1 LRWCVV
7 GGGILGLVTALRL
20 CQAGHAVTVLEASP
34 SLGGLASAWWIGE
47 VTWDRHYHVILPTD
61 RHLLA
66 LLDELGLGDQVR
78 WVTSRTGFFT
88 GDRLLPLDSALDYL
102 RFPLLGPLAKLRLAA
117 TIALASRIRDDR
129 RLEGVA
135 IEDWLVRWS
144 GREAFE
150 RIWRPLLR
158 AKLGD
163 NHRHASAAFICAI
176 MRRLYLARR
185 SGLKT
190 ERLGFVEGGYARIL
204 DRLEARLR
212 ASGVAIRTNCPV
224 ERLAG
229 GMDGVELR
237 TRQGLLTTDQAVVTV
252 ATPLVARMLPDL
264 NAAERSRL
272 DEVLYQ
278 GILCA
283 SLLIER
289 PLSGNYLTYIAD
301 PAIPFTAV
309 VEMSALTGTAVFG
322 GRTLVYLPRYAT
334 GDDPY
339 WQLDDRSIEERLFE
353 GLRRIVPDLQP
364 GEVRAFRL
372 SRVRHVFAV
381 PTLDHASRRPPLA
394 TSIPRVSLVTS
405 AQIVN
410 GTLNVNETLAL
421 AADALPRLLART
433 TAASPPGLAA

>member
-1 LRWCVV
+1 MRWCVV
-7 GGGILGLVTALRL
+7 GGGVLGLVTALRL
-20 CQAGHAVTVLEASP
+20 REAGHAVTVLEAAP
-34 SLGGLASAWWIGE
+34 TLGGLASAWRIGD
-47 VTWDRHYHVILPTD
+47 VTWDRHYHVVLPTD

-78 WVTSRTGFFT
+78 WVISRTGFFA

-102 RFPLLGPLAKLRLAA
+102 RFPLLGPIAKLRLAA
-117 TIALASRIRDDR
+117 TIALASRIRDGR
-129 RLEGVA
+129 RLEGDA

-144 GREAFE
+144 GRAAFG

-163 NHRHASAAFICAI
+163 NHRHASAAFIWAI

-204 DRLEARLR
+204 DELEVRLR
-212 ASGVAIRTNCPV
+212 ARGVVIRTGCPV
-224 ERLAG
+224 ERIAG
-229 GMDGVELR
+229 GANQVEIR
-237 TRQGLLTTDQAVVTV
+237 THHGPVTVDQAAVTV
-252 ATPLVARMLPDL
+252 ATPLAARILPDL
-264 NAAERSRL
+264 SAAERARL

-309 VEMSALTGTAVFG
+309 VEVSALTGTAVFG
-322 GRTLVYLPRYAT
+322 GRTLVYLPRYVT
-334 GDDPY
+334 GNDPY
-339 WQLDDRSIEERLFE
+339 WRLDDRTIEGRFVE
-353 GLRRIVPDLQP
+353 GLRRIVTDLEP

-372 SRVRHVFAV
+372 SRVRHVLAV
-381 PTLDHASRRPPLA
+381 TTLDHSRKRPPLV
-394 TSIPRVSLVTS
+394 TSIPGVSLVTS

-421 AADALPRLLART
+421 AAEAIPRLLARD
-433 TAASPPGLAA
+433 TAASHPGLAA